1 VRLSALPLVLVLLLL
16 RRHAASV
23 LAHLQ
28 RKQGIAAQAAV
39 PTVSLLTYS
48 PGPLFAPLALPPAVA
63 TAQQIGAERM
73 GTSQPGYQAQPELV
87 HGEDGEDR

>member
-1 VRLSALPLVLVLLLL
+1 
-16 RRHAASV
+16 
-23 LAHLQ
+23 
-28 RKQGIAAQAAV
+28 
-39 PTVSLLTYS
+39 
-48 PGPLFAPLALPPAVA
+48 VA